1 MKDKNETPVRWGIIG
16 AGDVCEVKSGPGF
29 YKAPGSALV
38 AITKRDPAAAED
50 FARRHGVSRW
60 YTDPGALLA
69 DPEVDAVYVATP
81 PHLHKRFAIQAM
93 RAGKPVLVEKPM
105 GVSGSD
111 CDAMLEV
118 ASETAQR
125 LWVAYYR
132 RALDKFV
139 TIKGTIDE
147 GTIGEPR
154 SVLIEFSRSREHQ
167 THPAGGGNWRVD
179 PAVAGAGI
187 IADMGSHMLD
197 LIDWFLGPITTV
209 SAKAA
214 NRAGDYAAEDIV
226 SATFLA
232 GEPRGE
238 GGAVSGAALWDL
250 SGSQDTDRTVIRGSA
265 GSIEYSTFDDA
276 PAQLRRGDAVVD
288 LAHTPAPLHV
298 HQPLIALI
306 NEEIRGGAASPSGA
320 TGGARTNRVLDA
332 LVADYYHRRV

>member
-1 MKDKNETPVRWGIIG
+1 MNDKTQVRWGIIG

-38 AITKRDPAAAED
+38 AITKRDPAAAQD
-50 FARRHGVSRW
+50 FATRHGVSRW
-60 YTDPGALLA
+60 YTDPDALLS

-81 PHLHKRFAIQAM
+81 PHLHKRFAVQAM

-111 CDAMLEV
+111 CDAMLDV
-118 ASETAQR
+118 ALETSQG

-132 RALDKFV
+132 RGLDKFV
-139 TIKGTIDE
+139 TIKRTIAE

-154 SVLIEFSRSREHQ
+154 SVLIEFSRKREQQ
-167 THPAGGGNWRVD
+167 TQPSAGGNWRVD

-197 LIDWFLGPITTV
+197 LIDWFLDPITTV

-214 NRAGDYAAEDIV
+214 NRTGDYAAEDIV

-232 GEPRGE
+232 GDPRSAR
-238 GGAVSGAALWDL
+238 GAVSGAAIWDL
-250 SGSQDTDRTVIRGSA
+250 SGTQEVDRTVIRGSA
-265 GSIEYSTFDDA
+265 GAIEYSDV
-276 PAQLRRGDAVVD
+276 RRCAGKTLSRRIGRRPHPHA
-288 LAHTPAPLHV
+288 
-298 HQPLIALI
+298 
-306 NEEIRGGAASPSGA
+306 GAAPRPS
-320 TGGARTNRVLDA
+320 TTDRVD
-332 LVADYYHRRV
+332 